1 MRLLKNLYLLLGV
14 SIFLISCSA
23 TNRLTMNAVE
33 PARIYVP
40 NEVLK
45 IGIIN
50 RSIPSEDHQ
59 AVDKLDK
66 ILSLEGLN
74 LDKEGA
80 ESALAGL
87 HDELSRNDR
96 FKAIEIIDSIAIQRK
111 GLGVF
116 PAALAWEDVQKICED
131 FDVDILF
138 SLEFYDTDTRV
149 DYEVGMVDIPN
160 PLGID
165 VAVPG
170 HKVTLNTLIK
180 NGWRVYDPVAKRL
193 LDEFVS
199 NDHIV
204 STGQGINP
212 VKAIEAVIGRKEMV
226 VQRSADLGYAY
237 GLDVRPLQRRIARDY
252 FVRGTDNFK
261 IARRR
266 AQTGDWNGAADLWEK
281 ELDHSKGKVAG
292 RAHYNMA
299 IINEINGDLQTAVEW
314 ASKSYSDYGNRDALR
329 YVNILRNRIAKERL
343 LDRQLSR

>member
-1 MRLLKNLYLLLGV
+1 MRLPNRLYLLLGI
-14 SIFLISCSA
+14 SILLTSCSA

-33 PARIYVP
+33 PARIHIP
-40 NEVLK
+40 KEVLK
-45 IGIIN
+45 IGLIN

-59 AVDKLDK
+59 VIDKLDK

-80 ESALAGL
+80 ESALNGL
-87 HDELSRNDR
+87 RDELSLNDR
-96 FKAIEIIDSIAIQRK
+96 FKSVEIIDSIALQQK

-116 PAALAWEDVQKICED
+116 PAALAWRDVQKICDD

-138 SLEFYDTDTRV
+138 SLEFFDTDTKV

-165 VAVPG
+165 VSMPG

-180 NGWRVYDPVAKRL
+180 NGWRVYDPVDKIL
-193 LDEFVS
+193 LDE
-199 NDHIV
+199 IV
-204 STGQGINP
+204 LNERIISTGQGINP
-212 VKAIEAVIGRKEMV
+212 VKAIEAVIGRKEIV
-226 VQRSADLGYAY
+226 LQRSADIGYAY

-266 AQTGDWNGAADLWEK
+266 AQTGNWNGAAELWEK

-299 IINEINGDLQTAVEW
+299 IINEINGDLDAAVDW

-329 YVNILRNRIAKERL
+329 YVNILRNRMAKERL